1 MTSNASHTT
10 ELGSFRLPREAY
22 RGKWTGDLNDLLE
35 SDLPMAKINCADC
48 HDATHASSAL
58 RQAIKRRG
66 ANIRVQQ
73 AGDVVY
79 LYKREG

>member
-10 ELGSFRLPREAY
+10 ELGTFRLPHEAY
-22 RGKWTGDLNDLLE
+22 RGKWTADLNDLLE
-35 SDLPMAKINCADC
+35 SDSPMARIACADC